1 MLLSNDHL
9 SRLAAAQVDFH
20 SQGMLEGSCLSA
32 TQQERIIC
40 LVEDSLEVESRE
52 RGNGN
57 NKESQN
63 QHNDNEDDNNDNDN
77 KDNKDNNYIDL
88 DCGPV
93 DGPTLLNEVFLA
105 QAKGMII

>member
-1 MLLSNDHL
+1 MLLSNDRL
-9 SRLAAAQVDFH
+9 SRLAAARVDFH
-20 SQGMLEGSCLSA
+20 SRGILERSCLSA
-32 TQQERIIC
+32 AQQERTIR
-40 LVEDSLEVESRE
+40 LVEDSLGVESRE

-63 QHNDNEDDNNDNDN
+63 QHNDNEDDNDDNDN
-77 KDNKDNNYIDL
+77 EDDNDNNYIDM

-105 QAKGMII
+105 